1 MSSMMEMVLL
11 KIMKLDIANSLSFLG
26 NLTTIGRVTGKERT
40 VELRLV
46 LYNGKF
52 YASRRT
58 ADGDWFNNILGNPFV
73 IIEVNGEKIN
83 GRAEMVKEYKLSRKI
98 SELKYSDR
106 RREENR
112 VIVEITPL

>member
-1 MSSMMEMVLL
+1 MVLL
-11 KIMKLDIANSLSFLG
+11 KIMKLNIADSSSFLG
-26 NLTTIGRVTGKERT
+26 YLTTIGRVTGEERT

-46 LYNGKF
+46 FYNGKF

-58 ADGDWFNNILGNPFV
+58 ADGDWFKNVLINSLV
-73 IIEVNGEKIN
+73 IIEVNGKKIN
-83 GRAEMVKEYKLSRKI
+83 GRAEVVKDNKLSRKI

-112 VIVEITPL
+112 VMVEITPL

>member
-1 MSSMMEMVLL
+1 MKMVLL
-11 KIMKLDIANSLSFLG
+11 KTMELNITHSSSLLG

-46 LYNGKF
+46 FYKGKF

-58 ADGDWFNNILGNPFV
+58 ADGNWFKNILNNPFV

-83 GRAEMVKEYKLSRKI
+83 GRAEMVKEGKLSRKI

-112 VIVEITPL
+112 VIVEIIPL

>member
-1 MSSMMEMVLL
+1 MVLL
-11 KIMKLDIANSLSFLG
+11 KIMKLNIADGSSFLG
-26 NLTTIGRVTGKERT
+26 NLTTIGRVTGEERT

-46 LYNGKF
+46 FYKGNF
-52 YASRRT
+52 YASRKT
-58 ADGDWFNNILGNPFV
+58 ADGGWFKNVLINPLV

-83 GRAEMVKEYKLSRKI
+83 GRAEMVKDGKLSRKI

-112 VIVEITPL
+112 VIVEIIPL

>member
-11 KIMKLDIANSLSFLG
+11 KTMKLNIVSTSSFLG
-26 NLTTIGRVTGKERT
+26 NLTTIGRVTGKDRT

-58 ADGDWFNNILGNPFV
+58 ADGDWFKNILGNPFV

-83 GRAEMVKEYKLSRKI
+83 GCAEIVKDNKLSRKI
-98 SELKYSDR
+98 SELKYSDS

-112 VIVEITPL
+112 VMMEITPL